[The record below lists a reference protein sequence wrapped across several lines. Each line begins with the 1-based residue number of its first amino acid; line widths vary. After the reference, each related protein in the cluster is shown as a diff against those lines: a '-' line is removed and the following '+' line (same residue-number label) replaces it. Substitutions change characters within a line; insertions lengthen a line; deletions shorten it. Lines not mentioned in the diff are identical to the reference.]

1 MGRIVG
7 MDGKPMSSDEV
18 GEFPKIHRQPPV
30 LLTGRFTEKPQFEAV
45 LEYHKQGYFQYST
58 WLVEQMMTADRV
70 ASAMQ
75 TRCDKLTGTP
85 VSFIPGND
93 SEAARTAV
101 LDLREDYNLIAPATV
116 RAQMHVG
123 SLMQGVKLAQKHWYR
138 SPTSKRSIPQ
148 VEPWSNAFVQWDA
161 SAWAYKVWTWQEGW
175 KLVQSP
181 SLTVPG
187 EVWKP
192 PAPAVVSPALEL
204 DDPRLWIVAEPFG
217 VHSWRDSMALVYS
230 LWESYFGYALANNDM
245 NAVCEQQGRGQRTLE
260 YPKVSDQERPKQ
272 EEYISKLID
281 VGANSVIPLEQ
292 QGRSIEGETVGYKL
306 KAFEYPASGWNIVV
320 GTKESN
326 ASSITIRIL
335 GHNTQG
341 ETKGAAGAGG
351 GAATGTL
358 VRGDIGIADT
368 LREFRWCYPVF
379 RDWAAINYGDPNL
392 APIPLYDTT
401 EPLQNVQAGQ
411 TAQFI
416 SAALGELERFG
427 VDTTEYLRRA
437 RFPLRREVQVAGWQP
452 PPPPASSGTG
462 AQKLPPVPGKEEE
475 TP

>member
-1 MGRIVG
+1 MGRILG
-7 MDGKPMSSDEV
+7 PDGKAMTSDEV
-18 GEFPKIHRQPPV
+18 GRFPAVHRQPPV
-30 LLTGRFTEKPQFEAV
+30 LLTGRFTEKQQFEAV

-85 VSFIPGND
+85 VSFVPVSNSD
-93 SEAARTAV
+93 EAQRAAR
-101 LDLREDYNLIAPATV
+101 DLQEDDSLIAPATV
-116 RAQMHVG
+116 RAQMLLD
-123 SLMQGVKLAQKHWYR
+123 SLMQGFKLAQKHWYVDPSTGR
-138 SPTSKRSIPQ
+138 AIPQ
-148 VEPWSNAFVQWDA
+148 LEPWNNAFVQWDA
-161 SAWAYKVWTWQEGW
+161 SAWAYRVWTWQEGW

-187 EVWKP
+187 EPWKP
-192 PAPAVVSPALEL
+192 PAPAVASPLLEL

-217 VHSWRDSMALVYS
+217 VHSWRYPMALIYS

-260 YPKVSDQERPKQ
+260 YPKVSDNERAKQ
-272 EEYISKLID
+272 EEYISKLVD
-281 VGANSVIPLEQ
+281 MGSNSVIPLEQ
-292 QGRSIEGETVGYKL
+292 QGTNIEGETVGYKL
-306 KAFEYPASGWNIVV
+306 KPFEYPSNGWNIVV

-341 ETKGAAGAGG
+341 ETKGSAGAGG
-351 GAATGTL
+351 GAATGTM

-368 LREFRWCYPVF
+368 LREFRWRY
-379 RDWAAINYGDPNL
+379 RLYREWAAVNYGDPNL
-392 APIPLYDTT
+392 APFPFYDTT
-401 EPLQNVQAGQ
+401 EPAQNVAAGQ

-416 SAALGELERFG
+416 SAALDELDRFG

-437 RFPLRREVQVAGWQP
+437 RFPIRKEAQAPGWRP
-452 PPPPASSGTG
+452 LPPAEG
-462 AQKLPPVPGKEEE
+462 AKPKALPPVPDDKKEEAA
-475 TP
+475 